1 MFSEMLKQNKSLPRN
16 TENDRIHAYIEGYT
30 YDPTGMVYDLLGMI
44 LNTTGITYDLTDI
57 A

>member
-1 MFSEMLKQNKSLPRN
+1 MLKQNKSLPRN